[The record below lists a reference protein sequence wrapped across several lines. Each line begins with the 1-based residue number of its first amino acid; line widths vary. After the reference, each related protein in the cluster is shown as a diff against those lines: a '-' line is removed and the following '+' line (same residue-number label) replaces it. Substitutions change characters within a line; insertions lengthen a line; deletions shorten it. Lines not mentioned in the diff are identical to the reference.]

1 MNIDKQWVRAKYK
14 GEKSFTIPDG
24 VTSIG
29 YEAFLGCE
37 SLKKITIPNSVMSI
51 SKSAFQG
58 CKNLKSVKI
67 PNSVTSIGY
76 KAFWGCT
83 SLESISIPN
92 SVTKIGYYAFY
103 GCESLKS
110 IIILNGMTSIVDNAF
125 LGCESLESITIPD
138 SVTSIGNFAF
148 HNCKSLKS
156 ISIPD
161 SVTSIGSMVFW
172 NCKSL
177 KSISIPDS
185 VMSIGDDA
193 FYGCKTIIIYK
204 GREYPSYLFSDEN
217 TFPFII
223 EPSYENLMRIKEVL
237 IKAILSL
244 DYIDSDEQFV
254 EYVRENCV
262 VLIKQTMEN
271 KDWDALDKIF
281 NSEHNLLRPKQLDEC
296 MKFAVENNHHE
307 LYVLLIQYKEQ
318 RDMYDKDDNRFELGL

>member
-1 MNIDKQWVRAKYK
+1 MNIDKQWVRANYK
-14 GEKSFTIPDG
+14 GKKSFTIPDG

-58 CKNLKSVKI
+58 CKNLKSIKI

-76 KAFWGCT
+76 KAFLGCT
-83 SLESISIPN
+83 SLKSITIPD

-110 IIILNGMTSIVDNAF
+110 IIILDGATSIADNAF

-138 SVTSIGNFAF
+138 SITKIGDYA
-148 HNCKSLKS
+148 
-156 ISIPD
+156 
-161 SVTSIGSMVFW
+161 FW

-223 EPSYENLMRIKEVL
+223 KPSYENFMRIKEDL
-237 IKAILSL
+237 IKARLSL
-244 DYIDSDEQFV
+244 DYINSDTRFV

-262 VLIKQTMEN
+262 VLIKQSMEN

-281 NSEHNLLRPKQLDEC
+281 SSEHNLLRPNQLDEC

-307 LYVLLIQYKEQ
+307 LYVLLIQYKGQ
-318 RDMYDKDDNRFELGL
+318 RTDMYDKDDNRFNLGL